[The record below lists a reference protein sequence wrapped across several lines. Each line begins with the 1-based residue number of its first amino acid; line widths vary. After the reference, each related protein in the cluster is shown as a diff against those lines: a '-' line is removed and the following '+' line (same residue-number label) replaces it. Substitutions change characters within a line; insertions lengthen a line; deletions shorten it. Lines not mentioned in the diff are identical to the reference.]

1 MPVPDQPPSAS
12 EKTSSL
18 SPGLNTSNGDGS
30 ETETTSA
37 ILASVKEQELQFERL
52 TRELEAERQIVA
64 SQLERCKLGSE
75 AGSMNSISSAEEQFH
90 WQSQDGQKDIEDE
103 LTTGLELVD
112 SCIRSLQESGI
123 LDPQDYATGERPS
136 LLSQSA
142 LQLNSK
148 PEGSFQYPAS
158 YHSNQTL
165 ALGDTAPS
173 QLPPRST
180 QARASGQSFSQRS
193 TVANSDLIPQSAS
206 AIYNGDTVSERVA
219 SLYQENGKTWIQKE
233 RAGQIEGRGLPL
245 ASEHG
250 VARQA
255 TSCARPGRAPGWGRA
270 GPGWAGR
277 RLAHQAAAR
286 RLGPRGRRL
295 RAPRG
300 SSPKQSPS
308 RLAKSYSTSS
318 PINIVVS
325 SAGLSPIRVT
335 SPPTVQSTIS
345 SSPIH
350 QLSSTIGTYAT
361 LSPTK
366 RLVHASEQYS
376 KHSQELYATATLQRP
391 GSLAG
396 KGRRH
401 LARLT

>member
-1 MPVPDQPPSAS
+1 MFSRKQSGAAPLGAMPVPDQPSSTS

-18 SPGLNTSNGDGS
+18 SPGLTTSNGDGS

-75 AGSMNSISSAEEQFH
+75 TGSMSSISSAEEQFH

-123 LDPQDYATGERPS
+123 LDPQDYSTGERPS

-165 ALGDTAPS
+165 ALSETAPS
-173 QLPPRST
+173 QLPTRGT
-180 QARASGQSFSQRS
+180 QARGAGQTFSQGTTSRAAHLAGPEPAPPPPPPPREPFAPSLGSAFHLPDAPPAAAAAALYYSSS
-193 TVANSDLIPQSAS
+193 TLPAPP
-206 AIYNGDTVSERVA
+206 
-219 SLYQENGKTWIQKE
+219 
-233 RAGQIEGRGLPL
+233 RGGSPL
-245 ASEHG
+245 A
-250 VARQA
+250 
-255 TSCARPGRAPGWGRA
+255 APQGGSPTKLQRGGSA
-270 GPGWAGR
+270 PEG
-277 RLAHQAAAR
+277 AAYA
-286 RLGPRGRRL
+286 
-295 RAPRG
+295 APRG

-391 GSLAG
+391 GSLAAG
-396 KGRRH
+396 SRI
-401 LARLT
+401 

>member
-1 MPVPDQPPSAS
+1 MGGVMRTPGPTDRTARTNHPIDQ
-12 EKTSSL
+12 
-18 SPGLNTSNGDGS
+18 
-30 ETETTSA
+30 
-37 ILASVKEQELQFERL
+37 L
-52 TRELEAERQIVA
+52 TGPTV
-64 SQLERCKLGSE
+64 LGS
-75 AGSMNSISSAEEQFH
+75 SSSRE
-90 WQSQDGQKDIEDE
+90 
-103 LTTGLELVD
+103 
-112 SCIRSLQESGI
+112 RSSREG
-123 LDPQDYATGERPS
+123 PS

-165 ALGDTAPS
+165 ALGETAPA
-173 QLPPRST
+173 QLPARAT
-180 QARASGQSFSQRS
+180 QARGAGQSFSQATTS
-193 TVANSDLIPQSAS
+193 
-206 AIYNGDTVSERVA
+206 
-219 SLYQENGKTWIQKE
+219 
-233 RAGQIEGRGLPL
+233 RAGHL
-245 ASEHG
+245 
-250 VARQA
+250 
-255 TSCARPGRAPGWGRA
+255 A
-270 GPGWAGR
+270 GPEPAPPPPPPPPPREPFAPSLGSAFH
-277 RLAHQAAAR
+277 LPDAPPAAAAA
-286 RLGPRGRRL
+286 LYYSSSTLPAPPRGGSPLGATQGGSPTKLQRGGSAPEGAAYA
-295 RAPRG
+295 APRG

-335 SPPTVQSTIS
+335 SPPTVQSTLS

-366 RLVHASEQYS
+366 RLVHASEPYG

-396 KGRRH
+396 KRLRPGGHLGAGWGRGEH
-401 LARLT
+401 LGAGWGHGPTGGQPQSRNSAPARPRCDTASATTAGLL